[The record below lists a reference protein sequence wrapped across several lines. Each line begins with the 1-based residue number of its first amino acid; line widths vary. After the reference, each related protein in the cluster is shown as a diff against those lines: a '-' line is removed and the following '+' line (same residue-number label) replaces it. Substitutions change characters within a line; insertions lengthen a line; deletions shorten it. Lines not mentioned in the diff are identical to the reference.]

1 MPATPHAVA
10 LPPARTGRLCR
21 HGLRQRVACRGVSG
35 RTRLPLRSA
44 AYERGRPLGTDIVPS
59 VDHKN
64 LPTPAERPAALEA
77 RRKLKMARSAHAYV
91 RGNTKNFYQWLEDN
105 VGKSVPEG
113 PAIWI
118 CGDCHASNIGPIAC
132 AKGEVAVQIRDL
144 DQTVIG
150 NPAHDLIRLGLSM
163 ASAARGSDLPGVTT
177 ARMIE
182 QIVDGYEASF
192 APAADG
198 DDDLPGVVQKAV
210 KAARRRT
217 WKDLAKERIQSK
229 TPAIP
234 LGKNFWPLSNE
245 ELAAVLALL
254 ATDAGRRLVTTLRS
268 RKDDAE
274 IEVVDAAYWVKGC
287 SSLGLFRC
295 AALVNVGGK
304 KGEMCL
310 IDIKEAVPALAP
322 RNPTV
327 EMPACHAER
336 VVKGAWSLSPA
347 LGDRMLA
354 AQVLEHPVFVRE
366 LLPQDLK
373 FDVADLTCEEA
384 MRLARFFAMV
394 VGKAHARQMDDSTRT
409 AWQTELS
416 GHRCRTLDAPSWLWA
431 SVVDLLATHEKAYLE
446 HCRQY
451 ANEAVPDAAA

>member
-1 MPATPHAVA
+1 M
-10 LPPARTGRLCR
+10 
-21 HGLRQRVACRGVSG
+21 
-35 RTRLPLRSA
+35 
-44 AYERGRPLGTDIVPS
+44 
-59 VDHKN
+59 
-64 LPTPAERPAALEA
+64 
-77 RRKLKMARSAHAYV
+77 KMARSAHAYV
-91 RGNTKNFYQWLEDN
+91 RGNTKNFYDWLEGN

-118 CGDCHASNIGPIAC
+118 CGDCHAGNIGPIAS
-132 AKGEVAVQIRDL
+132 AKGTVAIQIRDL

-182 QIVDGYEASF
+182 QIVEGYEASF
-192 APAADG
+192 APQAEAD
-198 DDDLPGVVQKAV
+198 DELPEVVQKAV
-210 KAARRRT
+210 KAAQKRT
-217 WKDLAKERIQSK
+217 WKDLAKERIEDT
-229 TPAIP
+229 TPTIP
-234 LGKNFWPLSNE
+234 LGKNFWPLSDE
-245 ELAAVLALL
+245 EREAVVALF
-254 ATDAGRRLVTTLRS
+254 ATDAGRRLVTAMRS
-268 RKDDAE
+268 REDDAE

-287 SSLGLFRC
+287 SSLGLLRC

-304 KGEMCL
+304 KGELCL

-322 RNPTV
+322 RSTTV

-347 LGDRMLA
+347 LGDRMMA
-354 AQVLEHPVFVRE
+354 AKVLEHPVFVRE

-384 MRLARFFAMV
+384 MRLARFLAMV
-394 VGKAHARQMDDSTRT
+394 VGKAHARQMDEPTRT
-409 AWQTELS
+409 AWQTELN
-416 GHRCRTLDAPSWLWA
+416 GHRCKTLDAPSWLWA

-446 HCRQY
+446 HCRRY
-451 ANEAVPDAAA
+451 AGEAVPFAGSRPT